1 MKRPKRSGTAADAAQ
16 LLDTSTLLWA
26 LGAPERLSPRAR
38 ELVEAGENVVSV
50 ASYWEIVIKTQKGLL
65 SIADLPTWWRRA
77 TELTNARTLPIR
89 VSHVNALAAL
99 PLLHK
104 DPFDRILIAQATAEG
119 MDMVTNDPQVRAYAV
134 RTIW

>member
-1 MKRPKRSGTAADAAQ
+1 
-16 LLDTSTLLWA
+16 
-26 LGAPERLSPRAR
+26 
-38 ELVEAGENVVSV
+38 
-50 ASYWEIVIKTQKGLL
+50 
-65 SIADLPTWWRRA
+65 
-77 TELTNARTLPIR
+77 